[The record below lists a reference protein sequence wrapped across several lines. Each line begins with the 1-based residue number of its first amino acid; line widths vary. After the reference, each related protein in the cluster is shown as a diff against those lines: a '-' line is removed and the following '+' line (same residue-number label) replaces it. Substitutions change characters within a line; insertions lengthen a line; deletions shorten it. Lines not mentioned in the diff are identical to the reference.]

1 MCYNHR
7 KGVLGIEIEEINMY
21 NTVVNETAKLV
32 SDIPKVF
39 WKYYDLY
46 RRNQISLEEFSIKA
60 DLTKDEI
67 LYYLSAL

>member
-1 MCYNHR
+1 
-7 KGVLGIEIEEINMY
+7 MY